1 MKAPFEII
9 KKNLEDEIPSNLL
22 KKIPDK
28 WEKVGD
34 VLVIVLPSELNRY
47 KEAVGEKYAEIL
59 NCRTVLNDIGGI
71 SGEYREPNVEII
83 YGSERTETIHKE
95 NGIRY
100 KLDLQKVMFS
110 SGNIDERKR
119 MATIAGLNETI
130 VDLFAGIGYF
140 TLPAAVY
147 SKPKKIFAIEKNPIS
162 YNYLCQ
168 NITLNNVTNIVEP
181 IHGDNRKVAPKNVA
195 DRIILG
201 YFGGTHEFLPVAF
214 DCLKNNCGV
223 IHYHDTFPNENIP
236 DIPMKHVEKVAEKYN
251 KSAKLMKYKRVK
263 SYAPGI
269 SHFVFDIKIGEK

>member
-1 MKAPFEII
+1 MKAPVEII
-9 KKNLEDEIPSNLL
+9 KKNLKDEISSKLL

-34 VLVIVLPSELNRY
+34 VVVIVLPSELNRY
-47 KEAVGEKYAEIL
+47 KETIGEKYTEIL
-59 NCRTVLNDIGGI
+59 NCKTVLNDVGGI

-83 YGSERTETIHKE
+83 YGSERTETVHKE

-110 SGNIDERKR
+110 SGNISERKR
-119 MATIAGLNETI
+119 IATIAGSNETI

-140 TLPAAVY
+140 TLPIAVY
-147 SKPKKIFAIEKNPIS
+147 SRPKKIFAIEKNPIS

-181 IHGDNRKVAPKNVA
+181 IHGDNRSIAPKNIA
-195 DRIILG
+195 DRVILG
-201 YFGGTHEFLPVAF
+201 YFGDTHEFLPVAF
-214 DCLKNNCGV
+214 DCLKKHCGI
-223 IHYHDTFPNENIP
+223 IHYHDTFPNESIP
-236 DIPMKHVEKVAEKYN
+236 DGPMKHVEKVAEKYN
-251 KSAKLMKYKRVK
+251 KSTKLMKYKRVK

-269 SHFVFDIKIGEK
+269 SHFVFDIKIGGK